1 MKTLRILA
9 LAAVAALSIALT
21 GCAAFDAAHIEGQ
34 KQDAGKYRQYSDV
47 ELQKQI
53 AVGACF
59 AKASTDNQIAI
70 CALMGTATGMASTF
84 GGRPTGTNIAPT
96 TAQALGSTVEAVAP
110 YGAAA
115 AIAKSVAK
123 VQAKDPVVVT
133 QPEPLVVRP
142 EVVHPTVVTVPTA
155 TTP

>member
-1 MKTLRILA
+1 MMKTRRLA
-9 LAAVAALSIALT
+9 LAALSAVSLAMT
-21 GCAAFDAAHIEGQ
+21 GCAALDAAHIEGQ
-34 KQDAGKYRQYSDV
+34 KQDAGKYKQYSDV

-53 AVGACF
+53 AVEACF
-59 AKASTDNQIAI
+59 NKASTDNQIAI

-96 TAQALGSTVEAVAP
+96 TMQAIGSTVEKVAP

-115 AIAKSVAK
+115 AIAKSVAN
-123 VQAKDPVVVT
+123 VQAKDPVVVN

-142 EVVHPTVVTVPTA
+142 EVVQPTVVTVPAA
-155 TTP
+155 TQ

>member
-1 MKTLRILA
+1 MKKTLRTFAI
-9 LAAVAALSIALT
+9 LAAVASLAA
-21 GCAAFDAAHIEGQ
+21 CAAMDAAHIEGQ
-34 KQDAGKYRQYSDV
+34 KKDAEKYRQYSDV
-47 ELQKQI
+47 ELQKQV
-53 AVGACF
+53 AVEACF
-59 AKASTDNQIAI
+59 KKAATDNQIAI

-115 AIAKSVAK
+115 AIANSVSK

-133 QPEPLVVRP
+133 QPEPVIVRP
-142 EVVHPTVVTVPTA
+142 EVVSPVVVRVPA
-155 TTP
+155 TQ